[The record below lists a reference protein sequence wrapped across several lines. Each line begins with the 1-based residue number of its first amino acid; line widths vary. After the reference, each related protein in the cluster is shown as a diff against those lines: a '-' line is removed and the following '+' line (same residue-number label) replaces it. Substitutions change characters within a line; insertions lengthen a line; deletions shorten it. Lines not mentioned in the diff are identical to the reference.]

1 VQKEVHSAEFS
12 DGGTP
17 HIERAGTVAYPR
29 APLKVIRIL
38 GYLGRGETLTAHIFA
53 AENEYEY

>member
-1 VQKEVHSAEFS
+1 LIKSFS